1 MIVRALPF
9 FLLATLTMG
18 QEHSDLFDKAP
29 PAVEAALRARV
40 DEFYQDHVQGKFRA
54 ADSLVAEDSK
64 DTFFAM
70 EKTKYKKCEVGKL
83 TFSDNFTKAIAVT
96 SCQSSWSFNGV
107 RIPAMLA
114 LSSYWKFENAN
125 WYWYAP
131 PPETDVNTPFGKFH
145 VDPDADS
152 KSPLPSNPAS
162 LAGGIL
168 GQVKADRNALTFTV
182 GQAAHQEVQ
191 IANHMPGSVRLTL
204 QTRGFPGLRISLDK
218 TSLAAN
224 ETATLT
230 VAYEPSSSTPVP
242 DLTVNIAVSPSQQL
256 IPIHIGAKPG
266 AAPVAAAH

>member
-9 FLLATLTMG
+9 LLLAALASG

-54 ADSLVAEDSK
+54 ADALVAEDSK
-64 DTFFAM
+64 DVFFAM

-114 LSSYWKFENAN
+114 LSSYWKFANDN

-152 KSPLPSNPAS
+152 KSPLPSNPTS

-168 GQVKADRNALTFTV
+168 GQVKADRTALLFTI
-182 GQAAHQEVQ
+182 GKAAQQQVHIE
-191 IANHMPGSVRLTL
+191 NHMPGPVRLVL
-204 QTRGFPGLRISLDK
+204 QTRGFPGLKISLDK

-224 ETATLT
+224 ETATFT
-230 VAYEPSSSTPVP
+230 VAYEPSSTTPVP
-242 DLTVNIAVSPSQQL
+242 DLTVNIAISPTQQL
-256 IPIHIGAKPG
+256 IPIHIGARAV
-266 AAPVAAAH
+266 AAPVVAVH

>member
-9 FLLATLTMG
+9 FLLAILTLG
-18 QEHSDLFDKAP
+18 QEHNDLFDKAP

-40 DEFYQDHVQGKFRA
+40 NEFYQDHVQGKFRA
-54 ADSLVAEDSK
+54 ADALVAEDSK
-64 DTFFAM
+64 DAFFAM

-131 PPETDVNTPFGKFH
+131 PPETDVMTPFGKFH

-152 KSPLPSNPAS
+152 KSPLPSNPVS

-168 GQVKADRNALTFTV
+168 SQVKADRNALTFTV
-182 GQAAHQEVQ
+182 GQAADQQVR
-191 IANHMPGSVRLTL
+191 ITNHMPGLVRLTL
-204 QTRGFPGLRISLDK
+204 QTQDFPGLHFSLDK

-230 VAYEPSSSTPVP
+230 VAYEPSSSTPAP
-242 DLTVNIAVSPSQQL
+242 DLTVNIAVSPTQQL
-256 IPIHIGAKPG
+256 IPIHIGARS
-266 AAPVAAAH
+266 AAPPVAAAQ